1 MKMGHEW
8 KSILKPVSPYDFD
21 LSATIFSSGD
31 KQIRRYEN
39 GQFWQV
45 IRLGNKLVLATVRSI
60 GTVDAP
66 ELTFT
71 LASTRM
77 LNKDEQSEAGA
88 FMYRLLNLGLD
99 LRSFYKGVK
108 HDAVLRRLTGNLK
121 GLRFMTTGSLFEA
134 LVYAICEQQISLAV
148 ARYIETKII
157 KAFGDTVRIGGDTYY
172 AFPTPQAL
180 SEAADSHEQRRGNL
194 PSEHGER
201 EGVAPA
207 ALPTEGATRAPVIAQ
222 QLRACGL
229 SQKKAEYVRDISRMV
244 ARKELDLD
252 KFGGYKHSDEII
264 DELRKI
270 RGIGLWTAEYVLI
283 RGMSRLEALP
293 ADDLGIRRSISRYY
307 FHDEKITAEQARRL
321 AENWGPWRG
330 LASFYLLSAQRLG
343 IKA

>member
-1 MKMGHEW
+1 MGHEW
-8 KSILKPVSPYDFD
+8 KSRLKPVPPYDFD

-45 IRLGNKLVLATVRSI
+45 IRLGNKLALATVRSI

-88 FMYRLLNLGLD
+88 FMYKLLNLGLD
-99 LRSFYKGVK
+99 LKSFYKGVK
-108 HDAVLRRLTGNLK
+108 HDAVLTRLTGNLK

-134 LVYAICEQQISLAV
+134 LVYAICEQQISLVV
-148 ARYIETKII
+148 ARSIETKII
-157 KAFGDTVRIGGDTYY
+157 KAFGDTLRIGSDTYY

-180 SEAADSHEQRRGNL
+180 S
-194 PSEHGER
+194 
-201 EGVAPA
+201 
-207 ALPTEGATRAPVIAQ
+207 GASIQ
-222 QLRACGL
+222 KLRACGP

-244 ARKELDLD
+244 AREELDLD

-264 DELRKI
+264 EELRKI

-293 ADDLGIRRSISRYY
+293 ADDLGIRRSISHYY
-307 FHDEKITAEQARRL
+307 FHDEKITAEQARRM

-343 IKA
+343 IENSRHVE

>member
-1 MKMGHEW
+1 MGHEW
-8 KSILKPVSPYDFD
+8 KSRLNPVSPYDFD
-21 LSATIFSSGD
+21 LSAAIFSSGD

-45 IRLGNKLVLATVRSI
+45 IRLDSKLMLATVRSI

-71 LASTRM
+71 LASTRR

-88 FMYRLLNLGLD
+88 FMYKLLNLGLD
-99 LRSFYKGVK
+99 LKSFYKGVK
-108 HDAVLRRLTGNLK
+108 HDAVLRRLTENLK

-134 LVYAICEQQISLAV
+134 LVYAICEQQISLVV
-148 ARYIETKII
+148 ARSIETKII
-157 KAFGDTVRIGGDTYY
+157 KAFGDTLRIGSDTYY

-180 SEAADSHEQRRGNL
+180 SEA
-194 PSEHGER
+194 P
-201 EGVAPA
+201 
-207 ALPTEGATRAPVIAQ
+207 IQ

-244 ARKELDLD
+244 AREELDLD
-252 KFGGYKHSDEII
+252 KFGSYKHSDEII
-264 DELRKI
+264 EELRKI

-293 ADDLGIRRSISRYY
+293 ADDLGIRRSISHYY
-307 FHDEKITAEQARRL
+307 FHDEKITAEQARRMG
-321 AENWGPWRG
+321 ENWGPWRG

-343 IKA
+343 IENGRHVE

>member
-8 KSILKPVSPYDFD
+8 KSRLKPVPPYDFD

-45 IRLGNKLVLATVRSI
+45 IRLGNKLALATVRSI

-88 FMYRLLNLGLD
+88 FMYKLLNLGLD
-99 LRSFYKGVK
+99 LKSFYKGVK
-108 HDAVLRRLTGNLK
+108 HDAVLTRLTGNLK

-134 LVYAICEQQISLAV
+134 LVYAICEQQISLVV
-148 ARYIETKII
+148 ARSIETKII

-180 SEAADSHEQRRGNL
+180 SEAAADSHEPHRGNL
-194 PSEHGER
+194 RSEHGEPGTRLRVR
-201 EGVAPA
+201 EAPA
-207 ALPTEGATRAPVIAQ
+207 ALLAEGATGYPLA
-222 QLRACGL
+222 G
-229 SQKKAEYVRDISRMV
+229 SQ
-244 ARKELDLD
+244 
-252 KFGGYKHSDEII
+252 
-264 DELRKI
+264 
-270 RGIGLWTAEYVLI
+270 
-283 RGMSRLEALP
+283 
-293 ADDLGIRRSISRYY
+293 
-307 FHDEKITAEQARRL
+307 
-321 AENWGPWRG
+321 
-330 LASFYLLSAQRLG
+330 
-343 IKA
+343 